1 MTTDQLVISINNC
14 NIRVKFL
21 RAGVKVKGLVNFV
34 LKNKLAVWLLTII
47 ITVSGIYSATRMKME
62 SIPDISIPYLIVM
75 GVYPGATP
83 EQVMGELSIPM
94 EKAVEGLEDVKA
106 VYSSSSSNVSQIQV
120 EYEYGVDMDEKKRQ
134 LESALDAVALPE
146 EVETPTIM
154 AISMNMMPVVALS
167 VSSTEEDIVELT
179 STVEDI
185 LLPEIEKIDG
195 VASAT
200 ITGQHIEEVEFTFDD
215 AKMAS
220 LGLTEDTVKQMV
232 QASDMAL
239 SLGLYKFVEGEEAVS
254 VDGDIQTVDQ
264 LKEMLIPVTPTAENP
279 SPFVKLGEIAK
290 VETVGKVQSVSR
302 TNGEDAIAIQIVKG
316 QEANTVTVVN
326 AVKDLIEEQ
335 EEKIDGLVVDL
346 SLDQGKPI
354 EDSVFSMVE
363 KAVFGGLIAVLIIL
377 LFLRDFKSTIISI
390 ISIPVSLFM
399 AILLLNWMDI
409 TLNIMTLG
417 AITVAIGRV
426 IDDSIVV
433 VENIYRRMHLK
444 EEKLRGRALIRE
456 ATIEMFKPI
465 LSSTL
470 VTVAVFAPLLF
481 VGGMVGELFMPF
493 ALTMAFAL
501 GASLLVAITI
511 VPALSHFLFRKKL
524 YGVKTEN
531 AHKEVGKLALWY
543 KGVLEKALNHKWIT
557 SIIAIVVLAGSLA
570 LTPLIGFS
578 FMGSAEEKVMYLTY
592 TPKAGELAEETTANI
607 EVVEKELMK
616 RDDIDILQL
625 SITEAGNADP
635 SAMMMGGGG
644 GGALM
649 YLIFDPDM
657 ENFPEAREEV
667 EEYVF
672 NIGQSGEWKSQ
683 NFTSMSMSTNEV
695 SYTLYSED
703 LDDLMTAVDQVE
715 TALGEV
721 KGLKDITSDAED
733 PYVENVFKVSQEHVL
748 QYGLTTGQI
757 VMALNSTGSDE
768 VLTTVEN
775 DGDEIE
781 VIIQREAKAAPDTID
796 DLLATEIPTAVGTTM
811 PLSELVEVEKGTTL
825 NTLSRS
831 GGEYYATVSGTI
843 TGDDISVA
851 SGAADEKIDALD
863 LPKGVTSGV
872 AGVAADMT
880 ETFTQLGIAMVAAI
894 LIVYFILVVTFGEG
908 LAPFAILFSLPFTVI
923 GAFVGLYV
931 TNHTISVQVMM
942 GLLMLIGIVVT
953 NAIVLVD
960 RIIHM
965 ERDGMGMRDAIL
977 EAGATRLRPILMTA
991 IATIGAMLPM
1001 ALGVG
1006 GGGGLMSADL
1016 AITVIGGLLSSTL
1029 LTLVVVPIV
1038 YELLSKMLKKN
1049 RTDIEED

>member
-1 MTTDQLVISINNC
+1 M
-14 NIRVKFL
+14 
-21 RAGVKVKGLVNFV
+21 KGLVNFV

-47 ITVSGIYSATRMKME
+47 ITVSGIYSAARMKME

-83 EQVMGELSIPM
+83 EQVMNELSIPM
-94 EKAVEGLEDVKA
+94 EKAVEGLEDVNA

-134 LESALDAVALPE
+134 LESALDGVTLPE

-167 VSSTEEDIVELT
+167 VSSTEEDIVDLT

-185 LLPEIEKIDG
+185 LLPKIEKIDG

-239 SLGLYKFVEGEEAVS
+239 SLGLYEFVEGEEAVS

-264 LKEMLIPVTPTAENP
+264 LNEMLIPVTPSAENP
-279 SPFVKLGEIAK
+279 SPFVKLGDIAK
-290 VETVGKVQSVSR
+290 IETVGKVQSVSR
-302 TNGEDAIAIQIVKG
+302 TNGKDAIAIQIVKG

-326 AVKDLIEEQ
+326 AVKELIKEE
-335 EEKIDGLVVDL
+335 EENIDGLVVDI

-363 KAVFGGLIAVLIIL
+363 KAIFGGLIAVLIIL

-390 ISIPVSLFM
+390 ISIPVSIFM
-399 AILLLNWMDI
+399 ALLLLNWLDI

-524 YGVKTEN
+524 YGEKSGK

-543 KGVLEKALNHKWIT
+543 KGVLEKSLNHKWIT
-557 SIIAIVVLAGSLA
+557 SIIAIVILAGSLA

-592 TPKAGELAEETTANI
+592 TPKAGELAEDTQANI
-607 EVVEKELMK
+607 EEVEQELMK
-616 RDDIDILQL
+616 REDIDVLQL
-625 SITEAGNADP
+625 SITDESNTDP

-657 ENFPEAREEV
+657 KNFPEVREDI

-683 NFTSMSMSTNEV
+683 NFSSMSMSSNEV

-715 TALGEV
+715 TALGEIE
-721 KGLKDITSDAED
+721 GLEDITSDAED

-757 VMALNSTGSDE
+757 VMALSNTGSDE

-775 DGDEIE
+775 DGDELE
-781 VIIQREAKAAPDTID
+781 VIIQREAKAAPESVD
-796 DLLATEIPTAVGTTM
+796 DLLDTEIPTAVGTTM
-811 PLSELVEVEKGTTL
+811 PLSELVEVEEGTTL

-831 GGEYYATVSGTI
+831 AGEYYATVSGTI
-843 TGDDISVA
+843 IGDDISVA
-851 SGAADEKIDALD
+851 TGEADEKIQDLD

-880 ETFTQLGIAMVAAI
+880 ETFTQLGVAMLAAI

-923 GAFVGLYV
+923 GAFVGLFV
-931 TNHTISVQVMM
+931 TSHTISVQVMM

-965 ERDGMGMRDAIL
+965 EREGMAMREAIL

-991 IATIGAMLPM
+991 IATIGAMMPM

-1029 LTLVVVPIV
+1029 LTLVIVPIV

-1049 RTDIEED
+1049 RKDIEED

>member
-1 MTTDQLVISINNC
+1 M
-14 NIRVKFL
+14 
-21 RAGVKVKGLVNFV
+21 KGLVNFV

-47 ITVSGIYSATRMKME
+47 ITVSGIYSAARMKME

-83 EQVMGELSIPM
+83 EQVMNELSMPM
-94 EKAVEGLEDVKA
+94 EKAVEGLEDVNA

-134 LESALDAVALPE
+134 LESALDGVTLPE

-167 VSSTEEDIVELT
+167 VSSTEEDIVDLT

-185 LLPEIEKIDG
+185 LLPKIEKIDG

-239 SLGLYKFVEGEEAVS
+239 SLGLYEFVEGEEAVS
-254 VDGDIQTVDQ
+254 VDGDIKTVDQ

-279 SPFVKLGEIAK
+279 SPFVKLGDIATI
-290 VETVGKVQSVSR
+290 ETVGKVQSVSR
-302 TNGEDAIAIQIVKG
+302 TNGKDAIAIQIVKG

-326 AVKDLIEEQ
+326 AVKDLVIEEQ
-335 EEKIDGLVVDL
+335 ENIDGLVVDI

-390 ISIPVSLFM
+390 ISIPVSIFM
-399 AILLLNWMDI
+399 ALLLLNWLDI

-524 YGVKTEN
+524 YGEKTGKV
-531 AHKEVGKLALWY
+531 HKEVGKLALWY
-543 KGVLEKALNHKWIT
+543 KGVLEKSLNHKWIT
-557 SIIAIVVLAGSLA
+557 SIIAIVILAGSLA

-592 TPKAGELAEETTANI
+592 TPKAGELAEDTEANI
-607 EVVEKELMK
+607 EEVEKELMK
-616 RDDIDILQL
+616 RKDIDVLQL
-625 SITEAGNADP
+625 SITDESNADP

-657 ENFPEAREEV
+657 KNFPEVREEI

-672 NIGQSGEWKSQ
+672 NSGQSGEWKSQ
-683 NFTSMSMSTNEV
+683 NFSSMSMSSNEV

-715 TALGEV
+715 TALSEV
-721 KGLKDITSDAED
+721 EGLEDITSDAED
-733 PYVENVFKVSQEHVL
+733 PYIENVFKVSQEHVL

-757 VMALNSTGSDE
+757 VMALSSTGSDE

-775 DGDEIE
+775 DGDELE
-781 VIIQREAKAAPDTID
+781 VIIQREAKAAPESLD
-796 DLLATEIPTAVGTTM
+796 DLLDTEIPTAVGTSM
-811 PLSELVEVEKGTTL
+811 PLSELVEVEEGTTL

-831 GGEYYATVSGTI
+831 AGEYYATVSGTI
-843 TGDDISVA
+843 IGDDISVA
-851 SGAADEKIDALD
+851 TGEADEKIEDLD

-880 ETFTQLGIAMVAAI
+880 ETFTQLGVAMVAAI

-923 GAFVGLYV
+923 GAFVGLFV

-965 ERDGMGMRDAIL
+965 ERDGMAMREAIL

-991 IATIGAMLPM
+991 IATIGAMMPM

-1029 LTLVVVPIV
+1029 LTLVIVPIV

-1049 RTDIEED
+1049 RKDIEEN

>member
-1 MTTDQLVISINNC
+1 M
-14 NIRVKFL
+14 
-21 RAGVKVKGLVNFV
+21 KGLVNFV

-47 ITVSGIYSATRMKME
+47 ITVSGIYSGTRMKME

-83 EQVMGELSIPM
+83 EQVMNEVSIPM
-94 EKAVEGLEDVKA
+94 EKAVESLEDVKA
-106 VYSSSSSNVSQIQV
+106 VYSNSSSNVSQVQI

-134 LESALDAVALPE
+134 LESALDNVKLPDVVE
-146 EVETPTIM
+146 EPTIM

-167 VSSTEEDIVELT
+167 VSSSEEDIVELT
-179 STVEDI
+179 STVEDV
-185 LLPEIEKIDG
+185 LLPKIQKIDG

-200 ITGQHIEEVEFTFDD
+200 ITGQHIEEVNFTYDE
-215 AKMAS
+215 AKMAA

-239 SLGLYKFVEGEEAVS
+239 SLGLYEFVDGEEAVAI
-254 VDGDIQTVDQ
+254 DGKFKTVDD
-264 LKEMLIPVTPTAENP
+264 LKEMLIPVTPSAENP
-279 SPFVKLGEIAK
+279 VPFVKLSDIAK
-290 VETVGKVQSVSR
+290 IETVGKVQSVSR
-302 TNGEDAIAIQIVKG
+302 TNGEDAISIQIVKG

-326 AVKDLIEEQ
+326 AVKDLMEE
-335 EEKIDGLVVDL
+335 EEKAIDGLNVDIT
-346 SLDQGKPI
+346 LDQGEPI
-354 EDSVFSMVE
+354 EESVFSMVE

-390 ISIPVSLFM
+390 ISIPVSIFM
-399 AILLLNWMDI
+399 AMLLLNWMDI

-444 EEKLRGRALIRE
+444 EEKLRGRSLIRE

-465 LSSTL
+465 LASTI
-470 VTVAVFAPLLF
+470 VTVAVFAPLMF

-493 ALTMAFAL
+493 ALTMTFAL

-524 YGVKTEN
+524 YGEKTEKS
-531 AHKEVGKLALWY
+531 HKEVGKLALWY
-543 KGVLEKALNHKWIT
+543 KGVLEKALNHKIIT
-557 SIIAIVVLAGSLA
+557 SLIAIILLAGSLA

-578 FMGSAEEKVMYLTY
+578 FMGSSEEKVMYLTY
-592 TPKAGELAEETTANI
+592 TPAAGELKEETLANI
-607 EVVEKELMK
+607 ETVEKELMK
-616 RDDIDILQL
+616 HKDIDIIQL
-625 SITEAGNADP
+625 SVTDSENADP
-635 SAMMMGGGG
+635 AAMMMGGGG

-657 ENFPEAREEV
+657 KDFPAAREEV

-683 NFTSMSMSTNEV
+683 NFTSMSMSSNEI

-703 LDDLMTAVDQVE
+703 LDDLMKAVDQVE
-715 TALGEV
+715 DALVGV
-721 KGLKDITSDAED
+721 KNLEDITSDAED
-733 PYVENVFKVSQEHVL
+733 PYVENVFKVDQKHVL

-757 VMALNSTGSDE
+757 VMALSDKGSKE
-768 VLTTVEN
+768 VLTTVES
-775 DGDEIE
+775 DGKDID
-781 VIIQREAKAAPDTID
+781 VIIQRKAKATPKTLEE
-796 DLLATEIPTAVGTTM
+796 LLDIEIQTGIGTTM
-811 PLSELVEVEKGTTL
+811 PLSELVTLEKGTTL
-825 NTLSRS
+825 NTLNRS
-831 GGEYYATVSGTI
+831 KGEYYATVSGTVV
-843 TGDDISVA
+843 GDDISVA
-851 SGAADEKIDALD
+851 SQAADKKIDKLD
-863 LPKGVTSGV
+863 LPKGVTTGV
-872 AGVAADMT
+872 AGVAADMA
-880 ETFTQLGIAMVAAI
+880 ETFTQLGVAMIAAI
-894 LIVYFILVVTFGEG
+894 GIVYFVLVVTFGEG
-908 LAPFAILFSLPFTVI
+908 LAPFSILFSLPFTVI
-923 GAFVGLYV
+923 GAFVGLFI
-931 TNHTISVQVMM
+931 TGHTISVQVMM

-965 ERDGMGMRDAIL
+965 ERDGLSMREAIL

-991 IATIGAMLPM
+991 IATMGAMIPM
-1001 ALGVG
+1001 AIGFG
-1006 GGGGLMSADL
+1006 GGGGLMSKDL

-1038 YELLSKMLKKN
+1038 YEILSKMLKKN
-1049 RTDIEED
+1049 RKEVEED